1 MYPSNPDWP
10 AAHEAARFNIYLPCT
25 IPANRGVRPSQEND
39 DVCRS
44 VGRWPTSSHWGRRR
58 LSHNWLSNTA
68 PKSWRCAR
76 IYCCGLRARVRA
88 CVRACLRHES
98 GPKFALSLVVGARR
112 TVMRCGG
119 ARCLCKLTRLH
130 PRQGWPKSRSQT
142 RHTKTRA
149 MLSMVGAT
157 AARLC
162 HPESAHDPVRN
173 VHTHLDARAM
183 PLGPDC

>member
-1 MYPSNPDWP
+1 MANLESLGKEALIAQLAEQYR
-10 AAHEAARFNIYLPCT
+10 AQVMEVCAHIL
-25 IPANRGVRPSQEND
+25 
-39 DVCRS
+39 
-44 VGRWPTSSHWGRRR
+44 
-58 LSHNWLSNTA
+58 
-68 PKSWRCAR
+68 
-76 IYCCGLRARVRA
+76 LRACVCA
-88 CVRACLRHES
+88 CVRACLRHAS

-173 VHTHLDARAM
+173 VHTHLDAHAM